1 MVSEMGKL
9 CREIISQAVTLNCA
23 AGIDAFVFL
32 RGDTGVISV
41 DVEENKTLVYSRK
54 EFISNLKKVEEM
66 KKDIQKM
73 IDYRRRQFNGK

>member
-1 MVSEMGKL
+1 MVSEMKKL
-9 CREIISQAVTLNCA
+9 CGEIISQAVTLNCA
-23 AGIDAFVFL
+23 AGIDAFVCL

-54 EFISNLKKVEEM
+54 EFISNIKKVEEM

-73 IDYRRRQFNGK
+73 IDYRRRKFNGK